1 MMPALLGLLRTF
13 GIWLI
18 ERLGKY
24 LLGLGAFGVAY
35 SGVNVL
41 INQVFRSMLAN
52 IQGLGDGYQILLMAG
67 VGEAVNVLLS
77 ACAFTLS
84 MSVAEKVAK

>member
-1 MMPALLGLLRTF
+1 MPAFLALLRTF
-13 GIWLI
+13 GVWII

-24 LLGLGAFGVAY
+24 LVGVGAFGVAY
-35 SGVNVL
+35 VGVNVL
-41 INQVFRSMLAN
+41 INQVFRSILSN

-67 VGEAVNVLLS
+67 VGEALNVILS

-84 MSVAEKVAK
+84 MSLAEKVAK

>member
-24 LLGLGAFGVAY
+24 LVGLGAFGVAY

-41 INQVFRSMLAN
+41 INQVFRSMLSN

>member
-1 MMPALLGLLRTF
+1 MPALLGLLRTF

-41 INQVFRSMLAN
+41 INQVFRSMLVN

>member
-1 MMPALLGLLRTF
+1 MPLFLTLLRTF
-13 GIWLI
+13 GVWIV
-18 ERLGKY
+18 ERAGKY

-35 SGVNVL
+35 VGVNVI
-41 INQVFRSMLAN
+41 INQVFRSMLSN

-67 VGEAVNVLLS
+67 VGEALNVILS

-84 MSVAEKVAK
+84 LSISEKAAK

>member
-1 MMPALLGLLRTF
+1 
-13 GIWLI
+13 
-18 ERLGKY
+18 
-24 LLGLGAFGVAY
+24 
-35 SGVNVL
+35 
-41 INQVFRSMLAN
+41 MLAN

>member
-1 MMPALLGLLRTF
+1 MMPALLGLLRVF
-13 GIWLI
+13 GVWIV

-24 LLGLGAFGVAY
+24 LVGLGAFGVAY
-35 SGVNVL
+35 AGVNVL
-41 INQVFRSMLAN
+41 INQVFSRMLAN

-67 VGEAVNVLLS
+67 VGEALNVILS

-84 MSVAEKVAK
+84 MSVSEKVAK